1 MSTDRYDFT
10 EREFQLHNSGAKLLY
25 ISSAKYN
32 GDWYSFPHTHNFTE
46 VFYVIGGAGKFQIR
60 DSYYKVSVGDMVILN
75 PNIEHT
81 ETSMVDDPLEYIV
94 LGIRGI
100 KMSAEL
106 DPKQDFSIIHFNEAA
121 EEIQRYLLAM
131 LQEAKNKKN
140 DYEEVCGHL
149 LDILLI
155 CLMRQTNI
163 TSRVQ
168 EADLTHQNKAAAA
181 KEYIDAHFRED
192 IALDQLA
199 QKIQVNKYYLAHI
212 FSQSYGMSP
221 HPVRPDAA
229 AGGEQVS
236 AAHNGFR
243 HQADRLDH
251 RLLVAGLLL
260 PALQQ
265 SGGDEPGE
273 IPGHGPEQAH
283 RRRAGRARPGGRGGK
298 RLPGLPVNHTEK
310 TVPLPDARRGD
321 GFVLEKAAQRQR
333 ARMAAAC
340 CRRPARSRKNRC
352 KASQ

>member
-131 LQEAKNKKN
+131 LQEAKNQRN

-149 LDILLI
+149 LDILFI

-199 QKIQVNKYYLAHI
+199 QKSRSTSII
-212 FSQSYGMSP
+212 WPTFSARATGCPPSSTSRRCGW
-221 HPVRPDAA
+221 
-229 AGGEQVS
+229 
-236 AAHNGFR
+236 
-243 HQADRLDH
+243 
-251 RLLVAGLLL
+251 
-260 PALQQ
+260 
-265 SGGDEPGE
+265 
-273 IPGHGPEQAH
+273 
-283 RRRAGRARPGGRGGK
+283 RRASICC
-298 RLPGLPVNHTEK
+298 
-310 TVPLPDARRGD
+310 
-321 GFVLEKAAQRQR
+321 AQRIS
-333 ARMAAAC
+333 
-340 CRRPARSRKNRC
+340 PSSRSP
-352 KASQ
+352 

>member
-131 LQEAKNKKN
+131 LQEAKNQRN

-168 EADLTHQNKAAAA
+168 EADLTH
-181 KEYIDAHFRED
+181 
-192 IALDQLA
+192 
-199 QKIQVNKYYLAHI
+199 
-212 FSQSYGMSP
+212 
-221 HPVRPDAA
+221 
-229 AGGEQVS
+229 
-236 AAHNGFR
+236 
-243 HQADRLDH
+243 
-251 RLLVAGLLL
+251 
-260 PALQQ
+260 
-265 SGGDEPGE
+265 
-273 IPGHGPEQAH
+273 
-283 RRRAGRARPGGRGGK
+283 
-298 RLPGLPVNHTEK
+298 
-310 TVPLPDARRGD
+310 
-321 GFVLEKAAQRQR
+321 
-333 ARMAAAC
+333 
-340 CRRPARSRKNRC
+340 
-352 KASQ
+352 

>member
-192 IALDQLA
+192 IALDQQA

-221 HPVRPDAA
+221 IQYVQTLRLEESKYLLRTTDFAIKQIASITGFSSLGYFSQRFSKAEGMSPAKYRVMAQNKLI
-229 AGGEQVS
+229 GGGQE
-236 AAHNGFR
+236 
-243 HQADRLDH
+243 
-251 RLLVAGLLL
+251 
-260 PALQQ
+260 
-265 SGGDEPGE
+265 E
-273 IPGHGPEQAH
+273 
-283 RRRAGRARPGGRGGK
+283 
-298 RLPGLPVNHTEK
+298 
-310 TVPLPDARRGD
+310 
-321 GFVLEKAAQRQR
+321 
-333 ARMAAAC
+333 
-340 CRRPARSRKNRC
+340 PARENAEEKGSPV
-352 KASQ
+352 SQ